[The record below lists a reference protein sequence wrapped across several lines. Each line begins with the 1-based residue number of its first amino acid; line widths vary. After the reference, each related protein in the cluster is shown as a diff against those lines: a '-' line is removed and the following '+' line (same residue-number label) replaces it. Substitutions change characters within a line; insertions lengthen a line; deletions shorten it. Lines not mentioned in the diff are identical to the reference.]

1 MASKFNASRM
11 KVVVRRENV
20 DPNKWANDINI
31 MANTGMRKLAE
42 SLRDE
47 MREAYLDSIGHTDY
61 GKYGSGIHELEKFIV
76 VSPKYSPIGVYSVGA
91 KNQTYNGMLVEELF
105 MLMDEG
111 TGQYNGGKDYWRFEL
126 PQGSLNAGEVWAT
139 TGQEAKEFIS
149 GPAKYYTNTFERQS
163 DFILNPMIY
172 RYTSTGGRIKV

>member
-1 MASKFNASRM
+1 MASRYKGSLM

-20 DPNKWANDINI
+20 DPIKWSKDINI

-42 SLRDE
+42 SLRDD

-61 GKYGSGIHELEKFIV
+61 GMYGSGIHELEKFIV
-76 VSPKYSPIGVYSVGA
+76 VSPKYSPIGVYTVGA
-91 KNQTYNGMLVEELF
+91 KNQIYNGMSVEELF
-105 MLMDEG
+105 LLMDEG
-111 TGQYNGGKDYWRFEL
+111 TGKYNGGREYWRFEL

-149 GPAKYYTNTFERQS
+149 GPTKNYTMVFERES
-163 DFILNPMIY
+163 NVILNPMLHQ
-172 RYTSTGGRIKV
+172 YTSTGGRIKI